1 MRDHVTTSAVRV
13 DVYIDRAERRLALRA
28 DVLAGLTATPKAL
41 PPKWFYDA
49 WGSTLFED
57 ITRLPEYYLTS
68 RERTI
73 LVDRATEIAELT
85 RANTLV
91 ELGSGSSEKT
101 RLLLDAMVA
110 AGHLR
115 RFVPFDVSEP
125 ALRESA
131 GRIADEY
138 RGIEVHG
145 VVGDFERHIGR
156 LPEGRH
162 RLVAFLGFSIGNLV
176 GEDRARFLAELREY
190 VSPGE
195 ALLLGTDLV
204 KDRPRLEAAY
214 NDSRGVTAEFNRN
227 VLAVV
232 NRELHANFDLQ
243 RFTHVARYNPE
254 QEWVELFLRSEV
266 DQTVTVDDLGLSVQ
280 FAAGEEMLT
289 EISDKFRPEGVVAE
303 LRAAGFELRRW
314 WTDPHEDFALS
325 LAFAV

>member
-1 MRDHVTTSAVRV
+1 MSGGTWTPTVTV
-13 DVYIDRAERRLALRA
+13 DVHIDRAERRLALRA
-28 DVLAGLTATPKAL
+28 DVLAGLTSVPKAL

-73 LVDRATEIAELT
+73 LVERAGEIAELT

-101 RLLLDAMVA
+101 RLLLDAMVR

-131 GRIADEY
+131 PRIADEY
-138 RGIEVHG
+138 RGIEVHA

-156 LPEGRH
+156 LPEGHR
-162 RLVAFLGFSIGNLV
+162 RLVAFLGSSVGNLV
-176 GEDRARFLAELREY
+176 GEERARFLADLRRY
-190 VSPGE
+190 FDPGE

-204 KDRPRLEAAY
+204 KDPARLEAAY
-214 NDSRGVTAEFNRN
+214 DDSRGITAEFNRN

-243 RFTHVARYNPE
+243 RFQHVARYDTE
-254 QEWVELFLRSEV
+254 HEWIEILLRSTR
-266 DQTVTVDDLGLSVQ
+266 DQLVIVRDLGLEVE
-280 FAAGEEMLT
+280 FAAGEEMQT
-289 EISDKFRPEGVVAE
+289 EISDKFRREGVVAE
-303 LRAAGFELRRW
+303 VSAAGFELRHW
-314 WTDPHEDFALS
+314 WTDPDGDFALS
-325 LAFAV
+325 LCFAA

>member
-1 MRDHVTTSAVRV
+1 MADGVGAPALQV
-13 DVYIDRAERRLALRA
+13 DVYIDRSDRRLALRA

-68 RERTI
+68 RERAI
-73 LVDRATEIAELT
+73 LRAHAGEIAELT

-101 RLLLDAMVA
+101 RLLLDAMVG

-131 GRIADEY
+131 ARIADEY

-145 VVGDFERHIGR
+145 VVGDFERHIEQ
-156 LPEGRH
+156 LPAGHR
-162 RLVAFLGFSIGNLV
+162 RLVAFLGSSIGNLV
-176 GEDRARFLAELREY
+176 PEERSRFLAELRDY
-190 VSPGE
+190 LDPGE

-204 KDRPRLEAAY
+204 KDVRRLERAY

-227 VLAVV
+227 VLAVI
-232 NRELHANFDLQ
+232 NRELHADFDLQ
-243 RFTHVARYNPE
+243 QFAHVARFNPE
-254 QEWVELFLRSEV
+254 REWIEMFLRSET
-266 DQTVTVDDLGLSVQ
+266 DQTATIADLGLRVG
-280 FAAGEEMLT
+280 FVAGEEMQT
-289 EISDKFRPEGVVAE
+289 EISDKFRRPAVEAE
-303 LRAAGFELRRW
+303 LDAAGFELRCW
-314 WTDPHEDFALS
+314 WTDPDGEFALS
-325 LAFAV
+325 LSFAA